1 VGILNH
7 HAGMYPTWVHVEDLR
22 RGGIN
27 RAPVTFLP
35 PSVERSSWDTTLEPL
50 AAGGRAGSAASVH
63 VGLHRVAGLAHATA
77 ERVIAARPFASLA
90 DLVDRARPTPPEL
103 DALIMAGALDV
114 LPRTRSSMRL
124 EARVHES
131 LAVGLPARLR
141 HAANPRAAG
150 LFAADGSPLAPAA
163 SAPRPDGDALPELP
177 ELPLAD
183 RVRGE
188 FVATGLWF
196 SAHPLD
202 VLLQPGALA
211 RCVTA
216 RELEA
221 HAGKRVTVCGIPC
234 AARRVESKTGG
245 IVLFTTLADHTGLV
259 ECVLFPDAYRRWGAS
274 LRGEVVRA
282 VGRVDETL
290 GALTVVIERAEP
302 LGGRPVAPPWQDQ
315 KPPSAYRV
323 A

>member
-1 VGILNH
+1 V
-7 HAGMYPTWVHVEDLR
+7 R
-22 RGGIN
+22 
-27 RAPVTFLP
+27 
-35 PSVERSSWDTTLEPL
+35 
-50 AAGGRAGSAASVH
+50 

-77 ERVIAARPFASLA
+77 ERVIATRPFASLA

-103 DALIMAGALDV
+103 DALILGGALDA
-114 LPRTRSSMRL
+114 LPGARARASMRL

-131 LAVGLPARLR
+131 LAVGVPTRVR
-141 HAANPRAAG
+141 HVANPRAAG
-150 LFAADGSPLAPAA
+150 LLTSDGSPLAPAA
-163 SAPRPDGDALPELP
+163 SAPKPGGDALPELP

-188 FVATGLWF
+188 FAATGLWF

-202 VLLQPGALA
+202 VLLPADA
-211 RCVTA
+211 MSRCVSSA
-216 RELEA
+216 EIER
-221 HAGKRVTVCGIPC
+221 HVGKRITVCGIPC

-259 ECVLFPDAYRRWGAS
+259 ECVLFPDTYRRWGQHM
-274 LRGEVVRA
+274 RGEVVRA
-282 VGRVDETL
+282 GGRVDETL
-290 GALTVVIERAEP
+290 GALTLVIDRAEP
-302 LGGRPVAPPWQDQ
+302 LGGRPIAPPWQDQ